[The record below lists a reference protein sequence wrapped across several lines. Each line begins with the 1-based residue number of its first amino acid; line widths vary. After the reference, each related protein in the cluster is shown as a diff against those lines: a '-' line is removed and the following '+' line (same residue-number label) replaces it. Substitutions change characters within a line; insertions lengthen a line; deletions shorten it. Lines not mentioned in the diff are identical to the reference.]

1 MFFEVLHNNTKTK
14 GLRKFYTGNNKHDS
28 IEKAKI
34 RLGEVWVINGTA
46 NNWLFQRLGFCVCLS

>member
-34 RLGEVWVINGTA
+34 R
-46 NNWLFQRLGFCVCLS
+46 